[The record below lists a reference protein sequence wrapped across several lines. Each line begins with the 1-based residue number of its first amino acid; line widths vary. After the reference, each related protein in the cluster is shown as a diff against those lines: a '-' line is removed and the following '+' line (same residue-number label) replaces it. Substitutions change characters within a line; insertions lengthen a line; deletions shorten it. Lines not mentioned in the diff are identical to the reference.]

1 MKVNTLKSPPV
12 NQNGYHKNSLTKE
25 RIGTL
30 FIYPIDYTPDDCL
43 SCDGYSLQITD
54 FEDLYKVIG
63 TKFNQSGD
71 ATGTFRVPDYNVTKR
86 FLQPGSG
93 AGTQIAA
100 GLPQHTHS
108 GTTSSNG
115 AHTHTAQSAGAHTHT
130 RGTMNISGWI
140 NGLVLNEDAAAS
152 AGGALWVTST
162 NLGNAGMD
170 GDGSY
175 NGYQF
180 GLNASANWTGATS
193 SNGAHTH
200 TTDSKGAHT
209 HTMTTGN
216 ASNTT
221 YGGSTTVQPPSQLV
235 HICIKYK

>member
-108 GTTSSNG
+108 GTSSSN
-115 AHTHTAQSAGAHTHT
+115 GAHTHT
-130 RGTMNISGWI
+130 RGTMNITGSFFNSNWKQKYS
-140 NGLVLNEDAAAS
+140 NGTV
-152 AGGALWVTST
+152 GTFTGAFTST
-162 NLGNAGMD
+162 ND
-170 GDGSY
+170 GGTGGSNWGA
-175 NGYQF
+175 NGGQCSF
-180 GLNASANWTGATS
+180 DASRTWSGSTS

-200 TTDSKGAHT
+200 TITV
-209 HTMTTGN
+209 GN
-216 ASNTT
+216 ASDSN
-221 YGGSTTVQPPSQLV
+221 YGNSTTVQPPSQLV

>member
-12 NQNGYHKNSLTKE
+12 NQNGYHRNTLTKE

-30 FIYPIDYTPDDCL
+30 FIYPIDFTPDDCL

-71 ATGTFRVPDYNVTKR
+71 ASGTFRVPDYNITKR
-86 FLQPGSG
+86 FLQPGEG
-93 AGTQIAA
+93 AGTLIAA

-130 RGTMNISGWI
+130 YNQGNKSEGLSTTGNYASG
-140 NGLVLNEDAAAS
+140 DDY
-152 AGGALWVTST
+152 T
-162 NLGNAGMD
+162 NTVWKTL
-170 GDGSY
+170 
-175 NGYQF
+175 
-180 GLNASANWTGATS
+180 TTS
-193 SNGAHTH
+193 SSGAHTH
-200 TTDSKGAHT
+200 TTSSNGEHT

-221 YGGSTTVQPPSQLV
+221 YGNSTTVQPPSQIV
-235 HICIKYK
+235 HLCIKYK

>member
-1 MKVNTLKSPPV
+1 MNVNTLKSPQI
-12 NQNGYHKNSLTKE
+12 NQNGYHRNTLTKE

-71 ATGTFRVPDYNVTKR
+71 ASDTFRVPDYNITKR
-86 FLQPGSG
+86 FLQPGEG
-93 AGTQIAA
+93 AGALIAA

-115 AHTHTAQSAGAHTHT
+115 AHTHT
-130 RGTMNISGWI
+130 RGTMDIKGNTAINFGSNANYMQPSGAFYKAEVVQSLTGGGYS
-140 NGLVLNEDAAAS
+140 NGIATLGFQAS
-152 AGGALWVTST
+152 K
-162 NLGNAGMD
+162 
-170 GDGSY
+170 
-175 NGYQF
+175 
-180 GLNASANWTGATS
+180 NWTGETS
-193 SNGAHTH
+193 SN
-200 TTDSKGAHT
+200 GAHT

>member
-1 MKVNTLKSPPV
+1 MKVNTLKNPQI
-12 NQNGYHKNSLTKE
+12 NQNGYHRNTLTKE

-71 ATGTFRVPDYNVTKR
+71 ASGTFRVPDYNVTKR
-86 FLQPGSG
+86 FLQPGEG
-93 AGTQIAA
+93 AGTLIAA

-108 GTTSSNG
+108 GTSSSNG
-115 AHTHTAQSAGAHTHT
+115 AHTHSRGTMEIKGTFGALNEFTTVSGAFTMANGGTRSEGAHTGSAKVIT
-130 RGTMNISGWI
+130 FT
-140 NGLVLNEDAAAS
+140 AS
-152 AGGALWVTST
+152 K
-162 NLGNAGMD
+162 
-170 GDGSY
+170 
-175 NGYQF
+175 
-180 GLNASANWTGATS
+180 NWSGATS
-193 SNGAHTH
+193 SN
-200 TTDSKGAHT
+200 GAHT

-216 ASNTT
+216 ASSTT

>member
-71 ATGTFRVPDYNVTKR
+71 VSGTFRVPDYNVTKR

-93 AGTQIAA
+93 AGTQISA

-115 AHTHTAQSAGAHTHT
+115 AHTHT
-130 RGTMNISGWI
+130 RGTMEITGRSLLFP
-140 NGLVLNEDAAAS
+140 GLDT
-152 AGGALWVTST
+152 GTT
-162 NLGNAGMD
+162 PNA
-170 GDGSY
+170 
-175 NGYQF
+175 F
-180 GLNASANWTGATS
+180 GLSNALSSKDKVWGATDNRGLNTLALDFYASRTWTGSTS
-193 SNGAHTH
+193 SN
-200 TTDSKGAHT
+200 GAHT

-235 HICIKYK
+235 HICIKFK